1 MNLVLSL
8 FTLLCVFCISVG
20 QLMFKQAAAALPPQ
34 PQLTDWLFNGWL
46 IASLALYGLTTL
58 GWIWILR
65 HAPLHIAYPF
75 MGLAFLIVPVLA
87 WAFLKE
93 PLHWQTLAGG
103 ALILA
108 GVTLASTGAR
118 G

>member
-1 MNLVLSL
+1 MSL
-8 FTLLCVFCISVG
+8 TLFALTLLCVICISVG
-20 QLMFKQAAAALPPQ
+20 QLIFKQATNALPPQ
-34 PQLTDWLFNGWL
+34 PHLVDWLFNGWL
-46 IASLALYGLTTL
+46 IASLCLYALTTL

-87 WAFLKE
+87 WALLGE
-93 PLHWQTLAGG
+93 PLTWQTLAGG
-103 ALILA
+103 VLILA
-108 GVTLASTGAR
+108 GVTLASSGAQ

>member
-1 MNLVLSL
+1 MKLSL
-8 FTLLCVFCISVG
+8 IALTLLCVTCIALG
-20 QLMFKQAAAALPPQ
+20 QLLFKRAALALPAQ

-46 IASLALYGLTTL
+46 IASLMLYGLTTL

-65 HAPLHIAYPF
+65 HAPLHMAYPF
-75 MGLAFLIVPVLA
+75 MGLAFLIVPVMA
-87 WAFLKE
+87 WLLLKE

-108 GVTLASTGAR
+108 GVALAAR
-118 G
+118 APAA